1 MLYIDYRQTDFP
13 PLMSGES
20 CLSDLAQQ
28 TQNARELKYIPP
40 ASHRMGNFCFIKTGG
55 DSNDHNCLPRLAHIH
70 SSISYRLCLLPS
82 SESWLSLVLS
92 PFWFTLSAFFFSP
105 NCWFRVQPRFPS
117 YPTLRSLCTV
127 TFKLL
132 PNLPP
137 RASIFSSFST
147 CSIYKA
153 SLPSVLLLS
162 STYLSSAVLTISRSL
177 PPSPVMST

>member
-92 PFWFTLSAFFFSP
+92 PFWFTPSAFFFLQIVDLGSSHGFHLIP
-105 NCWFRVQPRFPS
+105 PWGVFAQWPSSCFP
-117 YPTLRSLCTV
+117 
-127 TFKLL
+127 TFHLEPVSSALSAHAVYIKLL
-132 PNLPP
+132 
-137 RASIFSSFST
+137 
-147 CSIYKA
+147 C
-153 SLPSVLLLS
+153 
-162 STYLSSAVLTISRSL
+162 
-177 PPSPVMST
+177 PPSSSCPAHISPLQS